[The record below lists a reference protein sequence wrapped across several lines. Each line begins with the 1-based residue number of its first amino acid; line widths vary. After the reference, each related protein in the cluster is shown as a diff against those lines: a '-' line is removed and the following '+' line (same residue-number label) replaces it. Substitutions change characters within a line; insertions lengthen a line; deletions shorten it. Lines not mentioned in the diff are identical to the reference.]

1 MEEIRIIN
9 VFLPM
14 IVFIMIVLL
23 FSKKYENEA
32 GFKLDLRCTEELKG
46 IAIIL
51 VIFGHLSADKIIHA
65 KDLLYVGSQ
74 GVTLFLLLSGFGL
87 TKSYIK
93 NGIDKKTVFRRF
105 KRILIPYSMVTTLW
119 VIIDI
124 FVYHKNYSI
133 QTVIMAIAG
142 FDFNRK
148 IDASMWYISFI
159 LLWYL
164 FFFII
169 FLLPMKKIFKII
181 MLVFVAYLFRFHPV
195 SKYTHE
201 VSYQWGLN
209 AISFPVG
216 AFLGMYM
223 EDIAKK
229 ISKKHMN
236 YIYAFV
242 GIMSLVTYVYLF
254 KDRELN
260 INKFTITNLSFAVMI
275 IILVGFVN
283 MKGYRSKLLGFIG
296 FYSYEIYLL
305 EAALMWKYRI
315 IRNLQTTSTWLF
327 LIVYFLSLFVLSYI
341 LNKIITFI
349 MESKFINNKKQ
360 V

>member
-1 MEEIRIIN
+1 
-9 VFLPM
+9 M
-14 IVFIMIVLL
+14 IAFTTIVLL
-23 FSKKYENEA
+23 FSKKYENQA
-32 GFKLDLRCTEELKG
+32 YFKLDLRCTEELKG

-51 VIFGHLSADKIIHA
+51 VIFGHISADKIIHA

-93 NGIDKKTVFRRF
+93 NGIDRKTVIRRF
-105 KRILIPYSMVTTLW
+105 KRILIPYSMVTSLW
-119 VIIDI
+119 IILDI
-124 FVYHKNYSI
+124 FVYHKNYSM
-133 QTVIMAIAG
+133 QTIILAIAG
-142 FDFNRK
+142 FDFYRK

-159 LLWYL
+159 LLWYI

-169 FLLPMKKIFKII
+169 FLLPIKKIFKIM
-181 MLVFVAYLFRFHPV
+181 MLVFVAYLFRCHPI

-229 ISKKHMN
+229 FNKKYVN

-260 INKFTITNLSFAVMI
+260 INKFTITNVAFAIMLIV
-275 IILVGFVN
+275 LVGFIN

-296 FYSYEIYLL
+296 FYSYELYLL

-327 LIVYFLSLFVLSYI
+327 LIVYFIALFILSYI
-341 LNKIITFI
+341 LNKLITFI
-349 MESKFINNKKQ
+349 METKFLNNKKNITDNTYKA
-360 V
+360 